1 MPRDRVTVHVP
12 ATTAN
17 LGPGFDC
24 LGLALDL
31 QNTVTVERSDR
42 LRIEIAGEGEKELS
56 RQTDN
61 WVYQG
66 MAALC
71 KRIERT
77 VPPVRIIC
85 HNRIPLSRGLGSSAA
100 AALSGV
106 LASNALCDDALPQGE
121 LLLLAAALDGH
132 PDNVAPALLGGCQIV
147 VRDDK
152 QGLVTA
158 PVPVPP
164 ELRAVLFLPDFAM
177 PTAQARG
184 VLPVLINRQDAVFNI
199 GRTALLVSSLFTG
212 RLEALRLATQ
222 DRLHQRPRQVL
233 FPAMPKLLQAALD
246 AGAFGAFLS
255 GAGSS
260 IIAFAGSDGQS
271 QTVGQALQASAQD
284 NEVAGSWRVL
294 LPAARGAQVLAQ

>member
-1 MPRDRVTVHVP
+1 MPRDYVTVHVP

-31 QNTVTVERSDR
+31 QNTVTVERSGQR
-42 LRIEIAGEGEKELS
+42 LIEIAGEGEKELS

-71 KRIERT
+71 KRIEQT

-106 LASNALCDDALPQGE
+106 LASNALCDDALPQRE

-147 VRDDK
+147 VQDDE

-177 PTAQARG
+177 PTAQARA

-212 RLEALRLATQ
+212 KLEALRLATQ

-260 IIAFAGSDGQS
+260 IIALAGSDGQA
-271 QTVGQALQASAQD
+271 QAVGQALQASAQD